1 MNSGV
6 GATDCRDGRA
16 SGHDELVVLALVV
29 GRLRLGQDHVVEV
42 EPQLADVAAALVH
55 RELARPDAAV
65 GGGVA
70 AVLEVGAVVARALP
84 AGFRDCKRR
93 RERARYRRVWALWA
107 QRAAYST
114 CQ

>member
-6 GATDCRDGRA
+6 GAADGRDGRSA
-16 SGHDELVVLALVV
+16 GHDELVVLALVV
-29 GRLRLGQDHVVEV
+29 GGLWLRQHHVVEV

-65 GGGVA
+65 GRGIA

-84 AGFRDCKRR
+84 ASFRD
-93 RERARYRRVWALWA
+93 
-107 QRAAYST
+107 
-114 CQ
+114 